1 MNESKYQG
9 AEAKIH
15 PTAIVDSGATIGD
28 NVRIGPYCCVGSN
41 VTLEDGAVLE
51 AHVVVT
57 GFTHIGCDTQV
68 FPFAS
73 IGYRPQDLKYRGEP
87 SELVIGSRNIIREHV
102 TMNPGTEGGGMITR
116 TGDDCLFMAGSHVA
130 HDCII
135 GEHVILVND
144 ATLGGHV
151 TINDYA
157 IIGGLSAVHQF
168 VRIGEHAM
176 IGGMSGVEQDVIP
189 FGSVTGNRAHLVGL
203 NIVGLKRR
211 GFDRK
216 AIHDLRAAYRLLF
229 AQEGT
234 LQERLEDVSVL
245 FENNTLVMDIIEF
258 IRMDSS
264 RSLCQPKAG
273 P

>member
-1 MNESKYQG
+1 
-9 AEAKIH
+9 
-15 PTAIVDSGATIGD
+15 
-28 NVRIGPYCCVGSN
+28 
-41 VTLEDGAVLE
+41 
-51 AHVVVT
+51 
-57 GFTHIGCDTQV
+57 
-68 FPFAS
+68 
-73 IGYRPQDLKYRGEP
+73 
-87 SELVIGSRNIIREHV
+87 
-102 TMNPGTEGGGMITR
+102 
-116 TGDDCLFMAGSHVA
+116 MAGSHVA
-130 HDCII
+130 HDCVI

-151 TINDYA
+151 KINDYA

-211 GFDRK
+211 GFDRT

-234 LQERLEDVSVL
+234 LQERLDDVSVL
-245 FENNTLVMDIIEF
+245 FESNSLVMDIIEF

-264 RSLCQPKAG
+264 RSLCQPKSG